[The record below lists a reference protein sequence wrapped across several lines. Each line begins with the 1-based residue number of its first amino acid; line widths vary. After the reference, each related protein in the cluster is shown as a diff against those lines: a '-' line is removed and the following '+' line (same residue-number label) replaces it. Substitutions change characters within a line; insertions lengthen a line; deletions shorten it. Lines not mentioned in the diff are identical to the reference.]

1 MSTSDMGRLGSKPI
15 LPVNVSVST
24 HANSLGAR
32 ISFEP
37 GSMGFETERFMLV
50 ADGAGAAGGS
60 SVAVSDASA
69 PGCEEGRSV

>member
-15 LPVNVSVST
+15 LPVNVNESECQY
-24 HANSLGAR
+24 SLGAGM
-32 ISFEP
+32 SFEP